1 LTADLFLV
9 YLSEIIITGRKTV
22 FKFITIS
29 SSIILL
35 LSLVTFTTQA
45 AGKQLPLNSY
55 SKLPEISM
63 MRISPDGSQLAYRSN
78 NGKQDVFVVK
88 DAKTGKIQGAINVSS
103 IDPQLAYFI
112 DNEKIILKASQ
123 YKNITGYKGM
133 HHVSSAF
140 IFNIADKEIRQ
151 LLTPGYGIYTGQT
164 SLGDITGISED
175 KSIAYM
181 PAYIGDEGIK
191 HHEPQLE
198 LTQVSLD
205 KKRKPRSLRKGT
217 HDTINFFVDSKGNV
231 IARERYNNK
240 TDKHLVQSQVNGEW
254 VDIFSE
260 ETKFR
265 YRNFPG
271 ITPDKKSLVM
281 TVTGENGHRNYYT
294 ISLTDGTIS
303 EAIFSKKDADV
314 EYVFTDIQKV
324 VYGVRYSGFKPSY
337 EFFDK
342 KLTKTIQLIQQAMP
356 NNVFYLEDK
365 TEDWSKIIFRFEG
378 EMAAG
383 TYLLYENGGFSYLA
397 SQYSAI
403 PAEQVYP
410 IKEYSYQARDGLTIP
425 TLLTYP
431 TLDKTTGKNLP
442 AIIMPHG
449 GPESYDRIEFNWLAQ
464 YFANRGF
471 VVIQPQF
478 RGSKGFGIDHILKG
492 RGEWGQKMQ
501 DDLTDAV
508 TALSDEGVIDHNNV
522 CIVGWSYGG
531 YAALAGATYTPDLY
545 KCAISINGVSD
556 VEEMLDEEKDNYG
569 SDSEILSYW
578 KEVINKNKLSD
589 DFLQKISPI
598 NYVENIKIPV
608 LIIHG
613 TRDKVVPVSQSED
626 FFDKMEDANKEVS
639 YLELKGVGHSI
650 LDNTS
655 RLKMLQAI
663 DSFLQKNMM

>member
-1 LTADLFLV
+1 MFLV
-9 YLSEIIITGRKTV
+9 YLSEIIITGSNIV

-45 AGKQLPLNSY
+45 AEKQLPLNAY

-88 DAKTGKIQGAINVSS
+88 DAKTGKIQGAINVTS
-103 IDPQLAYFI
+103 IDPKHAYFI
-112 DNEKIILKASQ
+112 DNEKIILKASE
-123 YKNITGYKGM
+123 YKSIPGYIGM

-164 SLGDITGISED
+164 SLGDISGVSED
-175 KSIAYM
+175 KRFAYM

-191 HHEPQLE
+191 HHVPEFQL
-198 LTQVSLD
+198 TRVSLN
-205 KKRKPRSLRKGT
+205 KKREPRNLRKGT
-217 HDTINFFVDSKGNV
+217 HDSINFFVDLKGNV

-240 TDKHLVQSQVNGEW
+240 TNRHLVQSQIDGKW
-254 VDIFSE
+254 IDIFSE
-260 ETKFR
+260 ETEYR
-265 YRNFPG
+265 YRSFPG
-271 ITPDKKSLVM
+271 VTPDTKSLVM
-281 TVTGENGHRNYYT
+281 TVTGENGRRNYYT
-294 ISLTDGTIS
+294 ISLIDGTVS
-303 EAIFSKKDADV
+303 PAIFSKNDADV
-314 EYVFTDIQKV
+314 EFVFTDLQKV

-342 KLTKTIQLIQQAMP
+342 KLTKTIRLIQQAMP
-356 NNVFYLEDK
+356 NNAFYLEDK

-378 EMAAG
+378 EMAVG

-397 SQYSAI
+397 SQYSTLS
-403 PAEQVYP
+403 AEQIYP

-431 TLDKTTGKNLP
+431 TLGTTVGKNLP
-442 AIIMPHG
+442 AIMMPHG
-449 GPESYDRIEFNWLAQ
+449 GPESYDRIDYNWLSQ

-471 VVIQPQF
+471 LVIQPQF

-492 RGEWGQKMQ
+492 RGEWGRKMQ

-578 KEVINKNKLSD
+578 KEVINKNKLSEN
-589 DFLQKISPI
+589 FLQKISPI

-613 TRDKVVPVSQSED
+613 TRDKVVPLSQSED
-626 FFDKMEDANKEVS
+626 FFDKMEDADKEVI
-639 YLELKGVGHSI
+639 YLELKDVGHSI
-650 LDNTS
+650 LNNPS